1 MSLSINSIIWPK
13 DNLAAQRHYVS
24 YMIKVLS
31 SLEIE
36 YAGWE
41 RNPVHFVEGYIA
53 GRCTSEQCRAEAIAW
68 WSYIDSRGE
77 SRELRDPQ
85 VLMARLAICL
95 LSIDEGKVGSLGE
108 SLSWFIE
115 VLGFMGKNTR
125 TAITIMAEHFEF
137 QQR

>member
-13 DNLAAQRHYVS
+13 DNLAAQKHYVS
-24 YMIKVLS
+24 YMIKVLNA
-31 SLEIE
+31 LEIE

-41 RNPVHFVEGYIA
+41 RDPVHFVEGYIA
-53 GRCTSEQCRAEAIAW
+53 GTWTSELCRAEATAW
-68 WSYIDSRGE
+68 WSLIDSRGE

-85 VLMARLAICL
+85 ILMARLAICL